1 MSSWQPAIENE
12 AVFDKA
18 ARKRMKRSKRI
29 IESRVDRMMAV
40 DRMNGRLKMKRKNL
54 ELILKI
60 LL

>member
-1 MSSWQPAIENE
+1 
-12 AVFDKA
+12 
-18 ARKRMKRSKRI
+18 MKRSKRI